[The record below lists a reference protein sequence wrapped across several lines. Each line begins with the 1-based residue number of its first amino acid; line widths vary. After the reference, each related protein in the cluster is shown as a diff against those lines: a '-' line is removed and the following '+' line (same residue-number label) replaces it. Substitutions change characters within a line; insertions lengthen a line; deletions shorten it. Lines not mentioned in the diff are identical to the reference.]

1 VGQVEQ
7 TGLLGSERKT
17 GGISKGA
24 ISGAGGAGGLLGSW
38 GVTAGRGLLAQV
50 EEGLAELG

>member
-1 VGQVEQ
+1 MGQVEQ

-24 ISGAGGAGGLLGSW
+24 ISGAGGLLGSW

>member
-1 VGQVEQ
+1 MGQVEQ